1 MTNQQQTDEFYMAK
15 ALEQAAQGIGHTR
28 PNPPVGC
35 VIVKNNNIIAEGY
48 HAFAGAPH
56 AEASALSKLPTEEY
70 VGSTLY
76 VTLEP
81 CSTTGRTPPCTEAIL
96 KAKPSRVVIAALDP
110 NPKHAGKAI
119 AILEAA
125 GIEISTGI
133 LEQEATAQL
142 APFFKWITTH
152 RPFLTLKM
160 AQSLDGAI
168 ADHAG
173 QSKWITSHEAR
184 KDVHMLRARADAV
197 LVGCNTACEDNPS
210 LLRDGENGLNQPGY
224 RIILDSCGRVPATAK
239 CFTDGFAKL
248 TIYATSEHCPEEHRS
263 KIAATGADVW
273 ILPTEFPFSKQARP
287 TLSLH
292 ALLAKAG
299 ELGLLHILCEGG
311 SELASSLLNAKL
323 VDELI
328 IYIAPKILGATQK
341 HTFGSIPF
349 DLPTAPR
356 FKICST
362 EQIGS
367 DIKLVLKPNDLI

>member
-1 MTNQQQTDEFYMAK
+1 MTNQQQTDVFYMAK
-15 ALEQAAQGIGHTR
+15 ALEQAAQGFGHTR

-70 VGSTLY
+70 AGSTLY

-119 AILEAA
+119 SIFEAA
-125 GIEISTGI
+125 GIAVTTGV

-142 APFFKWITTH
+142 APFFKWITTGL
-152 RPFLTLKM
+152 PFITLKM

-168 ADHAG
+168 ADHSG
-173 QSKWITSHEAR
+173 QSKWITSVEAR
-184 KDVHMLRARADAV
+184 RDVRKLRAIVDAV

-210 LLRDGENGLNQPGY
+210 LLREGEKGCGQPGY
-224 RIILDSCGRVPATAK
+224 RIILDSCGRVPLSSK
-239 CFTDGFAKL
+239 CFTDGFANL
-248 TIYATSEHCPEEHRS
+248 TIYATSEHCPETHR
-263 KIAATGADVW
+263 KRVEATGAIVW
-273 ILPTEFPFSKQARP
+273 VLPTEFPFSSSAHP
-287 TLSLH
+287 TLSLK
-292 ALLAKAG
+292 ALLKKAG
-299 ELGLLHILCEGG
+299 EMGLLHILCEGG
-311 SELASSLLNAKL
+311 AALASSLINAKL
-323 VDELI
+323 IDELVM
-328 IYIAPKILGATQK
+328 YIAPKILGASSK
-341 HTFGSIPF
+341 HTFGTIPF

-356 FKICST
+356 FSISST
-362 EQIGS
+362 TQVGP
-367 DIKLVLKPNDLI
+367 DIKLVLKPYDLI

>member
-1 MTNQQQTDEFYMAK
+1 MTDQLQIDEFFMNK
-15 ALEQAAQGIGHTR
+15 ALEQAAQGLGHTR

-35 VIVKNNNIIAEGY
+35 VIVKDGTIIAEGF

-56 AEASALSKLPTEEY
+56 AEASALSKLPTAEY
-70 VGSTLY
+70 AGSTLY

-96 KAKPSRVVIAALDP
+96 KAKPRRVVIAALDP

-119 AILEAA
+119 ALLEAA
-125 GIEISTGI
+125 GIEVTTGI
-133 LEQEATAQL
+133 LEQEAVAQL
-142 APFFKWITTH
+142 APFFKWITTR
-152 RPFLTLKM
+152 RPFVTLKM

-173 QSKWITSHEAR
+173 QSKWITCPEAR
-184 KDVHMLRARADAV
+184 KDVRTLRAKADAV

-210 LLRDGENGLNQPGY
+210 LLREGEDGSAQPGY
-224 RIILDSCGRVPATAK
+224 RIILDSCGRIPISAQ
-239 CFTDGFAKL
+239 CFTDGLAKL
-248 TIYATSEHCPEEHRS
+248 TIYAISEHCPEEHREQ
-263 KIAATGADVW
+263 IEATGATVW
-273 ILPTEFPFSKQARP
+273 VLPTEFPFSKQTRP
-287 TLSLH
+287 TLSLN
-292 ALLAKAG
+292 ALFAKAG
-299 ELGLLHILCEGG
+299 EMGLLHILCEGG
-311 SELASSLLNAKL
+311 SELAASLLNAKL

-349 DLPTAPR
+349 DLPTAPC

-362 EQIGS
+362 TQIGS